1 MTSNLQSKI
10 YVAGHRGMV
19 GSAIVRILK
28 AKGFTSI
35 VTRTHAQLDLT
46 NQAAV
51 KDFFET
57 EKPDQVYLAA
67 AKVGGIHA
75 NNTYPAEFIYDN
87 LMVQNNVIH
96 QAFVHGVKKLLFLG
110 SSCIYPKLAPQ
121 PMSEAALLTG
131 KLESTNEPYAI
142 AKIAGIKLCE
152 SYNRQYG
159 ESHGLNYRSVMP
171 TNLYGPGDNYHP
183 ENSHVIPALIRR
195 FHEAKIAD
203 ASEVVIW
210 GTGTPRRE
218 FLYVDDMAA
227 ASVFVMELD
236 KKTYDQHT
244 EPMQSHI
251 NVGSGSDITIAELA
265 KAISKS
271 VGFEG
276 KIKFDPEKPD
286 GAPRKWIDSSRLN
299 MLGWH
304 PAVKL
309 DDGLKIA
316 YDEMKARII
325 RLASSA

>member
-1 MTSNLQSKI
+1 MPNDLNQKI

-19 GSAIVRILK
+19 GSAIIRNLQT
-28 AKGFTSI
+28 KGFTNI
-35 VTRTHAQLDLT
+35 ITRTHAELDLT
-46 NQAAV
+46 NQAKVAA
-51 KDFFET
+51 FFEQ

-67 AKVGGIHA
+67 ARVGGIHA

-96 QAFVHGVKKLLFLG
+96 QAFIHGVKKLLFLG

-121 PMSEAALLTG
+121 PMSEGALLTG
-131 KLESTNEPYAI
+131 KLEATNEPYAI
-142 AKIAGIKLCE
+142 AKIAGIKMCE

-159 ESHGLNYRSVMP
+159 QSHGIDYRSVMP

-195 FHEAKIAD
+195 FHEAKMSNAP
-203 ASEVVIW
+203 EVVIW

-251 NVGSGSDITIAELA
+251 NVGFGSDVTIAELA
-265 KAISKS
+265 KA
-271 VGFEG
+271 VGEAVGYQG
-276 KIKFDPEKPD
+276 KISFDASKPD
-286 GAPRKWIDSSRLN
+286 GSPRKWMDSGRLN
-299 MLGWH
+299 KLGWN
-304 PAVKL
+304 AQV
-309 DDGLKIA
+309 GLEKGLIQAYADFQKI
-316 YDEMKARII
+316 ESK
-325 RLASSA
+325 